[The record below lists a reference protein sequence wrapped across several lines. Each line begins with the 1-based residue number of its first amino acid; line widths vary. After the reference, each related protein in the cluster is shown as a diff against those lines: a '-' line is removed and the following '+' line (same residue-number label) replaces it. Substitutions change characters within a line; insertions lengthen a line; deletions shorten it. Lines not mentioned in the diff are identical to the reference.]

1 MKKNVHELKIY
12 PKYFNAI
19 LNGSKPFEI
28 RKNDRNFHVGDNVL
42 LKEWD
47 NNKYSGRTI
56 YAEITYVLGD
66 KFIGVTEGY
75 VKNDRNFHVGDNVL
89 LKEWDNNKYSGRTI
103 YAEITYVLGDK
114 FIGVTE
120 GYVVLGIK
128 VINLRDGE
136 NNPVMWLPEIQTVD

>member
-1 MKKNVHELKIY
+1 MKKNLHKLKIY

-47 NNKYSGRTI
+47 NNKYS
-56 YAEITYVLGD
+56 
-66 KFIGVTEGY
+66 
-75 VKNDRNFHVGDNVL
+75 
-89 LKEWDNNKYSGRTI
+89 SRTI